1 MENPRRLGAGELI
14 ARKSNASIGRRRFLG
29 RGFLLVLVGA
39 GRRLWAQ
46 GIAPLR
52 YRALARPVVVP
63 LADLSAPLRAR
74 SFVATAS
81 TLPTAAK
88 PNEPIR
94 ISGFI
99 VRTGATDNAP
109 DRFSAVCARCPHE
122 HCDVDFVSNPSELP
136 PEVVQEI
143 GRVVKEPIYICPCHN
158 STFTTTDGGRLGG
171 PAPRGL
177 YRFRVTRVTE
187 TGVEIGEVEE
197 DLLVF
202 G

>member
-1 MENPRRLGAGELI
+1 M
-14 ARKSNASIGRRRFLG
+14 ARSPARWSCRSPTSRSRF
-29 RGFLLVLVGA
+29 
-39 GRRLWAQ
+39 
-46 GIAPLR
+46 
-52 YRALARPVVVP
+52 ARE
-63 LADLSAPLRAR
+63 
-74 SFVATAS
+74 SFVASAV
-81 TLPTAAK
+81 TLPSAAK

-99 VRTGATDNAP
+99 VRTADSDNQP
-109 DRFSAVCARCPHE
+109 DRFSAVCVRCPHE
-122 HCDVDFVSNPSELP
+122 HCDVDFVRDPGELP

-143 GRVVKEPIYICPCHN
+143 GRVVKEPVYLCPCHN
-158 STFTTTDGGRLGG
+158 STFATADGGRLAG

-187 TGVEIGEVEE
+187 TAVEIGEVEE